1 MASTYTT
8 SLNLELQASGENSG
22 TWGTKTNTNIS
33 LLETAICGGGGSSL
47 AITATSQSLTA
58 ADGSADQARR
68 AVLKLTGTLTGN
80 TTLSS
85 EAVEKI
91 YWVDNQAT
99 MSTYTLT
106 LAPAGGSGVSL
117 ASGRK
122 HLIFQDGTN
131 AYDPLADYG
140 PINSSALVSGGNMT
154 IGSGTDGTDYTLTF
168 DGHAGDGVIT
178 WMEDEDYLAFS
189 DDILMNTNEKV
200 QFRDTGL
207 YISSN
212 ADGDL
217 DIVSDGTAVDS
228 INLESAGGVTL
239 DAGTATSGI
248 VYEDDGTEMFRIY
261 NSSSDVYLESKVSD
275 KDIIIKGNDGGS
287 SVQAAKFD
295 ISAGGTLTLGGGVD
309 GIDYSLTF
317 DGNAGDGIITWM
329 EDEDYFAFSDD
340 ILMNTTEKVQFRDTG
355 LYISSNADG
364 DLDIVSDGTAV
375 DSINLE
381 SAGGVTLDAGTSSSG
396 IVYEDDG
403 TEMLRI
409 HNSSSDVYLESK
421 VSDKDIYIKGND
433 GGSSVQAA
441 KFDMSEGGTL
451 TLGGGVD
458 GIDYSVTFDGNAA
471 DGVITW
477 MEDEDY
483 FKFSDDVLMNSTERL
498 NFGDTGTYIFQ
509 SADGVLDLVSDS
521 EVEINGT
528 TIDINGATDVS
539 GTLTLGTVAAAGT
552 DTDKF
557 LVLDGSGNVDYRT
570 GAQVLS
576 DIGAGTGSVA
586 LTGSTDNTIATVTG
600 ANAITGEA
608 NFTFDATD
616 ALIAGAGKLQ
626 LRDSAIFI
634 NSSTDGQLDIDADT
648 ELEITAPTVDIDASS
663 GVDIST
669 DLTIGDDLLFGS
681 SGAVINFN
689 SGDVTLTH
697 GSNLLTLDG
706 GALDLDGEE
715 LVLDPDGDTSITA
728 DSDDQID
735 IKIAGADDFQFTA
748 NTFTIPSGST
758 VAIAAGGAITNAG
771 TMAPAIS
778 STGKVLA
785 LGI

>member
-1 MASTYTT
+1 
-8 SLNLELQASGENSG
+8 
-22 TWGTKTNTNIS
+22 
-33 LLETAICGGGGSSL
+33 
-47 AITATSQSLTA
+47 
-58 ADGSADQARR
+58 
-68 AVLKLTGTLTGN
+68 
-80 TTLSS
+80 
-85 EAVEKI
+85 
-91 YWVDNQAT
+91 

-140 PINSSALVSGGNMT
+140 PINSSSLVSGGNMT
-154 IGSGTDGTDYTLTF
+154 VGSGTDGTDYTLTF

-178 WMEDEDYLAFS
+178 WMEDEDYFALS

-239 DAGTATSGI
+239 DAGTAG
-248 VYEDDGTEMFRIY
+248 
-261 NSSSDVYLESKVSD
+261 
-275 KDIIIKGNDGGS
+275 
-287 SVQAAKFD
+287 
-295 ISAGGTLTLGGGVD
+295 
-309 GIDYSLTF
+309 
-317 DGNAGDGIITWM
+317 
-329 EDEDYFAFSDD
+329 
-340 ILMNTTEKVQFRDTG
+340 
-355 LYISSNADG
+355 
-364 DLDIVSDGTAV
+364 
-375 DSINLE
+375 
-381 SAGGVTLDAGTSSSG
+381 SG

-458 GIDYSVTFDGNAA
+458 GVDYSITFDGNAA
-471 DGVITW
+471 DGVVSW

-539 GTLTLGTVAAAGT
+539 GTLTLGTVAAAGS

-570 GAQVLS
+570 GTQVLS
-576 DIGAGTGSVA
+576 DIGAGSSSVA
-586 LTGSTDNTIATVTG
+586 LTGSTDNTLVTVTG
-600 ANAITGEA
+600 SDAIAGEA

-626 LRDSAIFI
+626 LRDTGLFVNSSTDGQLDIDADTTLELTAPTIELAGATKIDLQGDAVSIGENGDTDVAITFNANDNDGVLTWMEDEDYFKFSDEVLMNSTEKLLFRDTALAI

>member
-1 MASTYTT
+1 MASTYTS

-47 AITATSQSLTA
+47 AITGTTQSLTA

-91 YWVDNQAT
+91 YWVDNQTT

-140 PINSSALVSGGNMT
+140 PINSSSLVSGGNMT

-178 WMEDEDYLAFS
+178 WMEDEDYFALS
-189 DDILMNTNEKV
+189 DDILMNTSEKV

-248 VYEDDGTEMFRIY
+248 VYEDDGTEMFRVY

-275 KDIIIKGNDGGS
+275 KDIIIKGNDGGT

-295 ISAGGTLTLGGGVD
+295 MSAGGTLTLGGGVD
-309 GIDYSLTF
+309 GVDYS
-317 DGNAGDGIITWM
+317 I
-329 EDEDYFAFSDD
+329 
-340 ILMNTTEKVQFRDTG
+340 
-355 LYISSNADG
+355 
-364 DLDIVSDGTAV
+364 
-375 DSINLE
+375 
-381 SAGGVTLDAGTSSSG
+381 
-396 IVYEDDG
+396 
-403 TEMLRI
+403 
-409 HNSSSDVYLESK
+409 
-421 VSDKDIYIKGND
+421 
-433 GGSSVQAA
+433 
-441 KFDMSEGGTL
+441 
-451 TLGGGVD
+451 
-458 GIDYSVTFDGNAA
+458 TFDGNAA
-471 DGVITW
+471 DGVVSW

-570 GAQVLS
+570 GTQVLS
-576 DIGAGTGSVA
+576 DIGGGSVA
-586 LTGSTDNTIATVTG
+586 LTGSTDNTLVTVTG
-600 ANAITGEA
+600 S
-608 NFTFDATD
+608 DA
-616 ALIAGAGKLQ
+616 IAGESTLLYDGTSKLEIDVASGDPTIVLDTQGADKFHFAVDDSDSDKLVIKSGGTVGSGNGLKMDSSGNLDVTGDLTVTGDDIFMATNTDTAILVADGTNYNPVVPSGDVGVTNAGVFSIASGVIVNA
-626 LRDSAIFI
+626 DI
-634 NSSTDGQLDIDADT
+634 NSSAAIADSKLATISTAGKVDIGA
-648 ELEITAPTVDIDASS
+648 LEIDGATDIGAALAD
-663 GVDIST
+663 
-669 DLTIGDDLLFGS
+669 DDLFIVDD
-681 SGAVINFN
+681 GAGGTERKCAASRITTYIN
-689 SGDVTLTH
+689 
-697 GSNLLTLDG
+697 
-706 GALDLDGEE
+706 
-715 LVLDPDGDTSITA
+715 
-728 DSDDQID
+728 
-735 IKIAGADDFQFTA
+735 A
-748 NTFTIPSGST
+748 NANFASVGK
-758 VAIAAGGAITNAG
+758 AIAMAIVFG
-771 TMAPAIS
+771 
-778 STGKVLA
+778 
-785 LGI
+785 

>member
-1 MASTYTT
+1 MASTYTS

-178 WMEDEDYLAFS
+178 WMEDEDYFALS

-239 DAGTATSGI
+239 DAGTAGSGI

-295 ISAGGTLTLGGGVD
+295 V
-309 GIDYSLTF
+309 
-317 DGNAGDGIITWM
+317 
-329 EDEDYFAFSDD
+329 
-340 ILMNTTEKVQFRDTG
+340 
-355 LYISSNADG
+355 
-364 DLDIVSDGTAV
+364 
-375 DSINLE
+375 
-381 SAGGVTLDAGTSSSG
+381 
-396 IVYEDDG
+396 
-403 TEMLRI
+403 
-409 HNSSSDVYLESK
+409 
-421 VSDKDIYIKGND
+421 
-433 GGSSVQAA
+433 
-441 KFDMSEGGTL
+441 SEGGTL

-557 LVLDGSGNVDYRT
+557 LVLDSGGNVDYRT
-570 GAQVLS
+570 GSQVLS
-576 DIGAGTGSVA
+576 DIGAGSSSVA
-586 LTGSTDNTIATVTG
+586 LTGSTDNTLVTVTG
-600 ANAITGEA
+600 S
-608 NFTFDATD
+608 DA
-616 ALIAGAGKLQ
+616 IAGESTLLYDGTNKLEIDVASGDPTIVLDTQGADKFHFAVDDSDSDKLVIKSGGTVGSGNGLKMDSSGNLDVTGDLTVTGDDIFMATNTDTAILVADGTNYNPVVPSGDVGVTNAGVFSIASGVIVNA
-626 LRDSAIFI
+626 DI
-634 NSSTDGQLDIDADT
+634 NSSAAIADSKLATISTANKVDIGALDIDGGTDIGEAIVDADLFVVDNGAGGT
-648 ELEITAPTVDIDASS
+648 NRKVAASRLKTYAAGSAATV
-663 GVDIST
+663 G
-669 DLTIGDDLLFGS
+669 
-681 SGAVINFN
+681 
-689 SGDVTLTH
+689 
-697 GSNLLTLDG
+697 
-706 GALDLDGEE
+706 
-715 LVLDPDGDTSITA
+715 
-728 DSDDQID
+728 
-735 IKIAGADDFQFTA
+735 K
-748 NTFTIPSGST
+748 
-758 VAIAAGGAITNAG
+758 AIAMAIVFG
-771 TMAPAIS
+771 
-778 STGKVLA
+778 
-785 LGI
+785 

>member
-47 AITATSQSLTA
+47 AITATTQSLTA

-68 AVLKLTGTLTGN
+68 AVLKLTGTLTGI

-91 YWVDNQAT
+91 YWIDNQTT

-140 PINSSALVSGGNMT
+140 PINSSSLVSGGNMT

-178 WMEDEDYLAFS
+178 WMEDEDYFALS

-239 DAGTATSGI
+239 DAGTAG
-248 VYEDDGTEMFRIY
+248 
-261 NSSSDVYLESKVSD
+261 
-275 KDIIIKGNDGGS
+275 
-287 SVQAAKFD
+287 
-295 ISAGGTLTLGGGVD
+295 
-309 GIDYSLTF
+309 
-317 DGNAGDGIITWM
+317 
-329 EDEDYFAFSDD
+329 
-340 ILMNTTEKVQFRDTG
+340 
-355 LYISSNADG
+355 
-364 DLDIVSDGTAV
+364 
-375 DSINLE
+375 
-381 SAGGVTLDAGTSSSG
+381 SG

-458 GIDYSVTFDGNAA
+458 GVDYSITFDGNAA
-471 DGVITW
+471 DGVVSW

-539 GTLTLGTVAAAGT
+539 GTLTLGTVAAAGS

-570 GAQVLS
+570 GTQVLS
-576 DIGAGTGSVA
+576 DIGAGSSSVA
-586 LTGSTDNTIATVTG
+586 LTGSTDNTLVTVTG
-600 ANAITGEA
+600 SDAIAGEA

-626 LRDSAIFI
+626 LRDTGLFVNSSTDGQLDIDADTTLELTAPTIELAGATKIDLQGDAVSIGENGDTDVAITFNANDNDGVLTWMEDEDYFKFSDEVLMNSTEKLLFRDTALAI

>member
-47 AITATSQSLTA
+47 AITATTQSLTA

-91 YWVDNQAT
+91 YWIDNQTT

-140 PINSSALVSGGNMT
+140 PINSSSLVSGGNMT

-178 WMEDEDYLAFS
+178 WMEDEDYFALS

-239 DAGTATSGI
+239 DAGTAG
-248 VYEDDGTEMFRIY
+248 
-261 NSSSDVYLESKVSD
+261 
-275 KDIIIKGNDGGS
+275 
-287 SVQAAKFD
+287 
-295 ISAGGTLTLGGGVD
+295 
-309 GIDYSLTF
+309 
-317 DGNAGDGIITWM
+317 
-329 EDEDYFAFSDD
+329 
-340 ILMNTTEKVQFRDTG
+340 
-355 LYISSNADG
+355 
-364 DLDIVSDGTAV
+364 
-375 DSINLE
+375 
-381 SAGGVTLDAGTSSSG
+381 SG

-458 GIDYSVTFDGNAA
+458 GVDYSITFDGNAA
-471 DGVITW
+471 DGVVSW

-570 GAQVLS
+570 GTQVLS
-576 DIGAGTGSVA
+576 DIGAGSSSVA
-586 LTGSTDNTIATVTG
+586 LTGSTDNTLVTVTG
-600 ANAITGEA
+600 SDAIAGEA

-626 LRDSAIFI
+626 LRDTGLFVNSSTDGQLDIDADTTLELTAPTIELAGATKIDLQGDAVSIGENGDTDVAITFNANDNDGVLTWMEDEDYFKFSDEVLMNSTEKLLFRDTALAI

>member
-47 AITATSQSLTA
+47 AITATTQSLTA

-91 YWVDNQAT
+91 YWIDNQTT

-140 PINSSALVSGGNMT
+140 PINSSSLVSGGNMT
-154 IGSGTDGTDYTLTF
+154 VGSGTDGTDYTLTF

-178 WMEDEDYLAFS
+178 WMEDEDYFALS

-239 DAGTATSGI
+239 DAGTAG
-248 VYEDDGTEMFRIY
+248 
-261 NSSSDVYLESKVSD
+261 
-275 KDIIIKGNDGGS
+275 
-287 SVQAAKFD
+287 
-295 ISAGGTLTLGGGVD
+295 
-309 GIDYSLTF
+309 
-317 DGNAGDGIITWM
+317 
-329 EDEDYFAFSDD
+329 
-340 ILMNTTEKVQFRDTG
+340 
-355 LYISSNADG
+355 
-364 DLDIVSDGTAV
+364 
-375 DSINLE
+375 
-381 SAGGVTLDAGTSSSG
+381 SG

-458 GIDYSVTFDGNAA
+458 GVDYSITFDGNAA
-471 DGVITW
+471 DGVVSW

-570 GAQVLS
+570 GTQVLS
-576 DIGAGTGSVA
+576 DIGAGSSSVA
-586 LTGSTDNTIATVTG
+586 LTGSTDNTLVTVTG
-600 ANAITGEA
+600 SDAIAGEA

-626 LRDSAIFI
+626 LRDTGLFVNSSTDGQLDIDADTTLELTAPTIELAGATKIDLQGDAVSIGENGDTDVAITFNANDNDGVLTWMEDEDYFKFSDEVLMNSTEKLLFRDTALAI

>member
-47 AITATSQSLTA
+47 AITATTQSLTA

-91 YWVDNQAT
+91 YWIDNQTT

-140 PINSSALVSGGNMT
+140 PINSSSLVSGGNMT

-178 WMEDEDYLAFS
+178 WMEDEDYFALS

-239 DAGTATSGI
+239 DAGTAG
-248 VYEDDGTEMFRIY
+248 
-261 NSSSDVYLESKVSD
+261 
-275 KDIIIKGNDGGS
+275 
-287 SVQAAKFD
+287 
-295 ISAGGTLTLGGGVD
+295 
-309 GIDYSLTF
+309 
-317 DGNAGDGIITWM
+317 
-329 EDEDYFAFSDD
+329 
-340 ILMNTTEKVQFRDTG
+340 
-355 LYISSNADG
+355 
-364 DLDIVSDGTAV
+364 
-375 DSINLE
+375 
-381 SAGGVTLDAGTSSSG
+381 SG

-458 GIDYSVTFDGNAA
+458 GVDYSITFDGNAA
-471 DGVITW
+471 DGVVSW

-483 FKFSDDVLMNSTERL
+483 FKFSYDVLMNRTERL

-539 GTLTLGTVAAAGT
+539 GTLTLGTVAAAGS

-570 GAQVLS
+570 GTQVLS
-576 DIGAGTGSVA
+576 DIGAGSSSVA
-586 LTGSTDNTIATVTG
+586 LTGSTDNTLVTVTG
-600 ANAITGEA
+600 SDAIAGEA

-626 LRDSAIFI
+626 LRDTGLFVNSSTDGQLDIDADTTLELTAPTIELAGATKIDLQGDAVSIGENGDTDVAITFNANDNDGVLTWMEDEDYFKFSDEVLMNSTEKLLFRDTALAI

>member
-47 AITATSQSLTA
+47 AITATTQSLTA

-91 YWVDNQAT
+91 YWIDNQTT

-140 PINSSALVSGGNMT
+140 PINSSSLVSGGNMT
-154 IGSGTDGTDYTLTF
+154 VGSGTDGTDYTLTF

-178 WMEDEDYLAFS
+178 WMEDEDYFALS

-239 DAGTATSGI
+239 DAGTAG
-248 VYEDDGTEMFRIY
+248 
-261 NSSSDVYLESKVSD
+261 
-275 KDIIIKGNDGGS
+275 
-287 SVQAAKFD
+287 
-295 ISAGGTLTLGGGVD
+295 
-309 GIDYSLTF
+309 
-317 DGNAGDGIITWM
+317 
-329 EDEDYFAFSDD
+329 
-340 ILMNTTEKVQFRDTG
+340 
-355 LYISSNADG
+355 
-364 DLDIVSDGTAV
+364 
-375 DSINLE
+375 
-381 SAGGVTLDAGTSSSG
+381 SG

-458 GIDYSVTFDGNAA
+458 GVDYSITFDGNAA
-471 DGVITW
+471 DGVVSW

-557 LVLDGSGNVDYRT
+557 LVLDSGGNVDYRT
-570 GAQVLS
+570 GSQVLS
-576 DIGAGTGSVA
+576 DIGAGSSSVA
-586 LTGSTDNTIATVTG
+586 LTGSTDNTLVTVTG
-600 ANAITGEA
+600 SDAIAGEA

-626 LRDSAIFI
+626 LRDTGLFVNSSTDGQLDIDADTTLELTAPTIELAGATKIDLQGDAVSIGENGDTDVAITFNANDNDGVLTWMEDEDYFKFSDEVLMNSTEKLLFRDTALAI

>member
-47 AITATSQSLTA
+47 AITATTQSLTA

-91 YWVDNQAT
+91 YWIDNQTT

-140 PINSSALVSGGNMT
+140 PINSSSLVSGGNMT
-154 IGSGTDGTDYTLTF
+154 VGSGTDGTDYTLTF

-178 WMEDEDYLAFS
+178 WMEDEDYFALS

-239 DAGTATSGI
+239 DAGTAG
-248 VYEDDGTEMFRIY
+248 
-261 NSSSDVYLESKVSD
+261 
-275 KDIIIKGNDGGS
+275 
-287 SVQAAKFD
+287 
-295 ISAGGTLTLGGGVD
+295 
-309 GIDYSLTF
+309 
-317 DGNAGDGIITWM
+317 
-329 EDEDYFAFSDD
+329 
-340 ILMNTTEKVQFRDTG
+340 
-355 LYISSNADG
+355 
-364 DLDIVSDGTAV
+364 
-375 DSINLE
+375 
-381 SAGGVTLDAGTSSSG
+381 SG

-458 GIDYSVTFDGNAA
+458 GVDYSITFDGNAA
-471 DGVITW
+471 DGVVSW

-539 GTLTLGTVAAAGT
+539 GTLTLGTVAAAGS

-570 GAQVLS
+570 GTQVLS
-576 DIGAGTGSVA
+576 DIGAGSSSVA
-586 LTGSTDNTIATVTG
+586 LTGSTDNTLVTVTG
-600 ANAITGEA
+600 SDAIAGEA

-626 LRDSAIFI
+626 LRDTGLFVNSSTDGQLDIDADTTLELTAPTIELAGATKIDLQGDAVSIGENGDTDVAITFNANDNDGVLTWMEDEDYFKFSDEVLMNSTEKLLFRDTALAI

>member
-47 AITATSQSLTA
+47 AITATTQSLTA

-91 YWVDNQAT
+91 YWIDNQTT

-140 PINSSALVSGGNMT
+140 PINSSSLVSGGNMT
-154 IGSGTDGTDYTLTF
+154 VGSGTDGTDYTLTF

-178 WMEDEDYLAFS
+178 WMEDEDYFALS

-239 DAGTATSGI
+239 DAGTAG
-248 VYEDDGTEMFRIY
+248 
-261 NSSSDVYLESKVSD
+261 
-275 KDIIIKGNDGGS
+275 
-287 SVQAAKFD
+287 
-295 ISAGGTLTLGGGVD
+295 
-309 GIDYSLTF
+309 
-317 DGNAGDGIITWM
+317 
-329 EDEDYFAFSDD
+329 
-340 ILMNTTEKVQFRDTG
+340 
-355 LYISSNADG
+355 
-364 DLDIVSDGTAV
+364 
-375 DSINLE
+375 
-381 SAGGVTLDAGTSSSG
+381 SG

-458 GIDYSVTFDGNAA
+458 GVDYSITFDGNAA
-471 DGVITW
+471 DGVVSW

-557 LVLDGSGNVDYRT
+557 LVLDSGGNVDYRT
-570 GAQVLS
+570 GTQVLS
-576 DIGAGTGSVA
+576 DIGAGSSSVA
-586 LTGSTDNTIATVTG
+586 LTGSTDNTLVTVTG
-600 ANAITGEA
+600 SDAIAGEA

-626 LRDSAIFI
+626 LRDTGLFV

-648 ELEITAPTVDIDASS
+648 TLELTAPTI
-663 GVDIST
+663 
-669 DLTIGDDLLFGS
+669 
-681 SGAVINFN
+681 
-689 SGDVTLTH
+689 
-697 GSNLLTLDG
+697 
-706 GALDLDGEE
+706 E
-715 LVLDPDGDTSITA
+715 L
-728 DSDDQID
+728 
-735 IKIAGADDFQFTA
+735 AGATKIDLQGDA
-748 NTFTIPSGST
+748 VSIGEN
-758 VAIAAGGAITNAG
+758 
-771 TMAPAIS
+771 
-778 STGKVLA
+778 
-785 LGI
+785 

>member
-33 LLETAICGGGGSSL
+33 LLETAICGGSSSSL

-58 ADGSADQARR
+58 SDGSADQSRR

-91 YWVDNQAT
+91 YWIDNQAT

-106 LAPAGGSGVSL
+106 FKPAGGSGVSL

-122 HLIFQDGTN
+122 HLIFQDGST
-131 AYDPLADYG
+131 AFDPLADYG

-178 WMEDEDYLAFS
+178 WMEDEDQFKIS
-189 DDILMNTNEKV
+189 DDVMIVDNEKLILGT
-200 QFRDTGL
+200 D
-207 YISSN
+207 SN
-212 ADGDL
+212 ITITYDESTNDALEIAANVEGAALPIVLKADQGDDAGDEWKINVADG
-217 DIVSDGTAVDS
+217 GTITFGNDA
-228 INLESAGGVTL
+228 NSAGTYVTHVTMTPNSTVASSTVTFAGNVSVANTL
-239 DAGTATSGI
+239 IPDSVGGADIGSTSAEWGDVYIADDKKIKFGNAQDVTIEYDEDDTDTLLISGDATFADYKKLYFGTGKDAYIEYDEDGNDTWVFSPPTGGLQILDDKKLVFGDGSDISIEYDEDGEDRLRIEGAPVVVSGGEGEAGDLHLYADQGDDAGD
-248 VYEDDGTEMFRIY
+248 EW
-261 NSSSDVYLESKVSD
+261 K
-275 KDIIIKGNDGGS
+275 
-287 SVQAAKFD
+287 
-295 ISAGGTLTLGGGVD
+295 ISCADGGTLTLG
-309 GIDYSLTF
+309 
-317 DGNAGDGIITWM
+317 N
-329 EDEDYFAFSDD
+329 
-340 ILMNTTEKVQFRDTG
+340 
-355 LYISSNADG
+355 
-364 DLDIVSDGTAV
+364 DL
-375 DSINLE
+375 N
-381 SAGGVTLDAGTSSSG
+381 SAGTYVTHFTITPNATVASST
-396 IVYEDDG
+396 V
-403 TEMLRI
+403 
-409 HNSSSDVYLESK
+409 
-421 VSDKDIYIKGND
+421 
-433 GGSSVQAA
+433 
-441 KFDMSEGGTL
+441 
-451 TLGGGVD
+451 TLGG
-458 GIDYSVTFDGNAA
+458 SLN
-471 DGVITW
+471 IT
-477 MEDEDY
+477 
-483 FKFSDDVLMNSTERL
+483 
-498 NFGDTGTYIFQ
+498 
-509 SADGVLDLVSDS
+509 
-521 EVEINGT
+521 
-528 TIDINGATDVS
+528 
-539 GTLTLGTVAAAGT
+539 TVAAAGS

-570 GAQVLS
+570 GTQVLS
-576 DIGAGTGSVA
+576 DIGGGTGSVA

-600 ANAITGEA
+600 SNAIAGEA

-626 LRDSAIFI
+626 LRDSALFI

-706 GALDLDGEE
+706 GALDLDGEK
-715 LVLDPDGDTSITA
+715 LILDANANTSITA
-728 DSDDQID
+728 DTDDQID
-735 IKIAGADDFQFTA
+735 IEIAGADDFQFTA
-748 NTFTIPSGST
+748 NTFTILSGST
-758 VAIAAGGAITNAG
+758 IAIAAGGAITNAG
-771 TMAPAIS
+771 SMAPDIS
-778 STGKVLA
+778 STGKAMVL
-785 LGI
+785 GF

>member
-33 LLETAICGGGGSSL
+33 LLETAICGGSSSSL

-91 YWVDNQAT
+91 YWVDNQTT

-140 PINSSALVSGGNMT
+140 PINSSSLVSGGNMT
-154 IGSGTDGTDYTLTF
+154 VGSGTDGTDYTLTF

-178 WMEDEDYLAFS
+178 WMEDEDYFALS

-239 DAGTATSGI
+239 DAGTAG
-248 VYEDDGTEMFRIY
+248 
-261 NSSSDVYLESKVSD
+261 
-275 KDIIIKGNDGGS
+275 
-287 SVQAAKFD
+287 
-295 ISAGGTLTLGGGVD
+295 
-309 GIDYSLTF
+309 
-317 DGNAGDGIITWM
+317 
-329 EDEDYFAFSDD
+329 
-340 ILMNTTEKVQFRDTG
+340 
-355 LYISSNADG
+355 
-364 DLDIVSDGTAV
+364 
-375 DSINLE
+375 
-381 SAGGVTLDAGTSSSG
+381 SG

-458 GIDYSVTFDGNAA
+458 GVDYSITFDGNAA
-471 DGVITW
+471 DGVVSW

-539 GTLTLGTVAAAGT
+539 GTLTLGTVAAAGS

-570 GAQVLS
+570 GTQVLS
-576 DIGAGTGSVA
+576 DIGAGSSSVA
-586 LTGSTDNTIATVTG
+586 LTGSTDNTLVTVTG
-600 ANAITGEA
+600 SDAIAGEA

-626 LRDSAIFI
+626 LRDTGLFVNSSTDGQLDIDADTTLELTAPTIELAGATKIDLQGDAVSIGENGDTDVAITFNANDNDGVLTWMEDEDYFKFSDEVLMNSTEKLLFRDTALAI

>member
-1 MASTYTT
+1 
-8 SLNLELQASGENSG
+8 
-22 TWGTKTNTNIS
+22 
-33 LLETAICGGGGSSL
+33 
-47 AITATSQSLTA
+47 
-58 ADGSADQARR
+58 
-68 AVLKLTGTLTGN
+68 
-80 TTLSS
+80 
-85 EAVEKI
+85 
-91 YWVDNQAT
+91 
-99 MSTYTLT
+99 
-106 LAPAGGSGVSL
+106 
-117 ASGRK
+117 
-122 HLIFQDGTN
+122 
-131 AYDPLADYG
+131 
-140 PINSSALVSGGNMT
+140 
-154 IGSGTDGTDYTLTF
+154 
-168 DGHAGDGVIT
+168 
-178 WMEDEDYLAFS
+178 
-189 DDILMNTNEKV
+189 
-200 QFRDTGL
+200 
-207 YISSN
+207 
-212 ADGDL
+212 
-217 DIVSDGTAVDS
+217 
-228 INLESAGGVTL
+228 
-239 DAGTATSGI
+239 
-248 VYEDDGTEMFRIY
+248 
-261 NSSSDVYLESKVSD
+261 
-275 KDIIIKGNDGGS
+275 
-287 SVQAAKFD
+287 
-295 ISAGGTLTLGGGVD
+295 
-309 GIDYSLTF
+309 
-317 DGNAGDGIITWM
+317 
-329 EDEDYFAFSDD
+329 
-340 ILMNTTEKVQFRDTG
+340 
-355 LYISSNADG
+355 
-364 DLDIVSDGTAV
+364 
-375 DSINLE
+375 
-381 SAGGVTLDAGTSSSG
+381 
-396 IVYEDDG
+396 
-403 TEMLRI
+403 
-409 HNSSSDVYLESK
+409 
-421 VSDKDIYIKGND
+421 
-433 GGSSVQAA
+433 
-441 KFDMSEGGTL
+441 MSEGGTL

-458 GIDYSVTFDGNAA
+458 GVDYSITFDGNAA
-471 DGVITW
+471 DGVVSW

>member
-33 LLETAICGGGGSSL
+33 LLETAICGGSSSSL

-58 ADGSADQARR
+58 SDGSADQSRR

-91 YWVDNQAT
+91 YWIDNQAT

-106 LAPAGGSGVSL
+106 FKPAGGSGVSL

-122 HLIFQDGTN
+122 HLIFQDGST
-131 AYDPLADYG
+131 AFDPLADYG

-178 WMEDEDYLAFS
+178 WMEDEDQFKIS
-189 DDILMNTNEKV
+189 DDVMIVDNEKLILGT
-200 QFRDTGL
+200 D
-207 YISSN
+207 SN
-212 ADGDL
+212 ITITYDESTNDALEIAANVEGAALPIVLKADQGDDAGDEWKINVADG
-217 DIVSDGTAVDS
+217 GTITFGNDA
-228 INLESAGGVTL
+228 NSAGTYVTHVTMTPNSTVASSTVTFAGNVSVANTL
-239 DAGTATSGI
+239 IPDSVGGADIGSTSAEWGDVYIADDKKIKFGNAQDVTIEYDEDDTDTLLISGDATFADDKKLYFGTGKDAYIEYDEDGNDTWVFSPPTGGLQILDDKKLVFGDGSDISIEYDEDGEDRLRIEGAPVVVSGGEGEAGDLHLYADQGDDAGD
-248 VYEDDGTEMFRIY
+248 EW
-261 NSSSDVYLESKVSD
+261 K
-275 KDIIIKGNDGGS
+275 
-287 SVQAAKFD
+287 
-295 ISAGGTLTLGGGVD
+295 ISCADGGTLTLG
-309 GIDYSLTF
+309 
-317 DGNAGDGIITWM
+317 N
-329 EDEDYFAFSDD
+329 
-340 ILMNTTEKVQFRDTG
+340 
-355 LYISSNADG
+355 
-364 DLDIVSDGTAV
+364 DL
-375 DSINLE
+375 N
-381 SAGGVTLDAGTSSSG
+381 SAGTYVTHFTITPNATVASST
-396 IVYEDDG
+396 V
-403 TEMLRI
+403 
-409 HNSSSDVYLESK
+409 
-421 VSDKDIYIKGND
+421 
-433 GGSSVQAA
+433 
-441 KFDMSEGGTL
+441 
-451 TLGGGVD
+451 TLGG
-458 GIDYSVTFDGNAA
+458 SLN
-471 DGVITW
+471 IT
-477 MEDEDY
+477 
-483 FKFSDDVLMNSTERL
+483 
-498 NFGDTGTYIFQ
+498 
-509 SADGVLDLVSDS
+509 
-521 EVEINGT
+521 
-528 TIDINGATDVS
+528 
-539 GTLTLGTVAAAGT
+539 TVAAAGS

-570 GAQVLS
+570 GTQVLS
-576 DIGAGTGSVA
+576 DIGGGTGSVA

-600 ANAITGEA
+600 SNAIAGEA

-626 LRDSAIFI
+626 LRDSALFI

-706 GALDLDGEE
+706 GALDLDGEK
-715 LVLDPDGDTSITA
+715 LILDANANTSITA
-728 DSDDQID
+728 DTDDQID
-735 IKIAGADDFQFTA
+735 IEIAGADDFQFTA
-748 NTFTIPSGST
+748 NTFTILSGST
-758 VAIAAGGAITNAG
+758 IAIAAGGAITNAG
-771 TMAPAIS
+771 SMAPDIS
-778 STGKVLA
+778 STGKAMVL
-785 LGI
+785 GF

>member
-1 MASTYTT
+1 
-8 SLNLELQASGENSG
+8 
-22 TWGTKTNTNIS
+22 
-33 LLETAICGGGGSSL
+33 
-47 AITATSQSLTA
+47 
-58 ADGSADQARR
+58 
-68 AVLKLTGTLTGN
+68 
-80 TTLSS
+80 
-85 EAVEKI
+85 
-91 YWVDNQAT
+91 
-99 MSTYTLT
+99 
-106 LAPAGGSGVSL
+106 
-117 ASGRK
+117 
-122 HLIFQDGTN
+122 
-131 AYDPLADYG
+131 
-140 PINSSALVSGGNMT
+140 
-154 IGSGTDGTDYTLTF
+154 
-168 DGHAGDGVIT
+168 
-178 WMEDEDYLAFS
+178 
-189 DDILMNTNEKV
+189 
-200 QFRDTGL
+200 
-207 YISSN
+207 
-212 ADGDL
+212 
-217 DIVSDGTAVDS
+217 
-228 INLESAGGVTL
+228 
-239 DAGTATSGI
+239 
-248 VYEDDGTEMFRIY
+248 
-261 NSSSDVYLESKVSD
+261 
-275 KDIIIKGNDGGS
+275 
-287 SVQAAKFD
+287 
-295 ISAGGTLTLGGGVD
+295 
-309 GIDYSLTF
+309 
-317 DGNAGDGIITWM
+317 
-329 EDEDYFAFSDD
+329 
-340 ILMNTTEKVQFRDTG
+340 
-355 LYISSNADG
+355 
-364 DLDIVSDGTAV
+364 
-375 DSINLE
+375 
-381 SAGGVTLDAGTSSSG
+381 
-396 IVYEDDG
+396 
-403 TEMLRI
+403 
-409 HNSSSDVYLESK
+409 
-421 VSDKDIYIKGND
+421 
-433 GGSSVQAA
+433 
-441 KFDMSEGGTL
+441 MSEGGTL

-458 GIDYSVTFDGNAA
+458 GVDYSITFDGNAA
-471 DGVITW
+471 DGVVSW

-539 GTLTLGTVAAAGT
+539 GTLTLGTVAAAGS

-570 GAQVLS
+570 GTQVLS
-576 DIGAGTGSVA
+576 DIGAGSSSVA
-586 LTGSTDNTIATVTG
+586 LTGSTDNTLVTVTG
-600 ANAITGEA
+600 SDAIAGEA

-626 LRDSAIFI
+626 LRDTGLFVNSSTDGQLDIDADTTLELTAPTIELAGATKIDLQGDAVSIGENGDTDVAITFNANDNDGVLTWMEDEDYFKFSDEVLMNSTEKLLFRDTALAI

>member
-33 LLETAICGGGGSSL
+33 LLETAICGGSSSSL

-58 ADGSADQARR
+58 SDGSADQSRR

-91 YWVDNQAT
+91 YWIDNQAT

-106 LAPAGGSGVSL
+106 FKPAGGSGVSL

-122 HLIFQDGTN
+122 HLIFQDGST
-131 AYDPLADYG
+131 AFDPLADYG

-178 WMEDEDYLAFS
+178 WMEDEDQFKFS
-189 DDILMNTNEKV
+189 DDVMIVDNEKLILGT
-200 QFRDTGL
+200 D
-207 YISSN
+207 SN
-212 ADGDL
+212 ITITYDESTNDALEIAANVEGAALPIVLKADQGDDAGDEWKINVADG
-217 DIVSDGTAVDS
+217 GTITFGNDA
-228 INLESAGGVTL
+228 NSAGTYVTHVTMTPNSTVASSTVTFAGNVSVANTL
-239 DAGTATSGI
+239 IPDSVGGADIGSTSAEWGDVYIADDKKIKFGNAQDVTIEYDEDDTDTLLISGDATFADDKKLYFGTGKDAYIEYDEDGNDTWVFSPPTGGLQILDDKKLVFGDGSDISIEYDEDGEDRLRIEGAPVVVSGGEGEAGDLHLYADQGDDAGD
-248 VYEDDGTEMFRIY
+248 EW
-261 NSSSDVYLESKVSD
+261 K
-275 KDIIIKGNDGGS
+275 
-287 SVQAAKFD
+287 
-295 ISAGGTLTLGGGVD
+295 ISCADGGTLTLG
-309 GIDYSLTF
+309 
-317 DGNAGDGIITWM
+317 N
-329 EDEDYFAFSDD
+329 
-340 ILMNTTEKVQFRDTG
+340 
-355 LYISSNADG
+355 
-364 DLDIVSDGTAV
+364 DL
-375 DSINLE
+375 N
-381 SAGGVTLDAGTSSSG
+381 SAGTYVTHFTITPNATVASST
-396 IVYEDDG
+396 V
-403 TEMLRI
+403 
-409 HNSSSDVYLESK
+409 
-421 VSDKDIYIKGND
+421 
-433 GGSSVQAA
+433 
-441 KFDMSEGGTL
+441 
-451 TLGGGVD
+451 TLGG
-458 GIDYSVTFDGNAA
+458 SLN
-471 DGVITW
+471 IT
-477 MEDEDY
+477 
-483 FKFSDDVLMNSTERL
+483 
-498 NFGDTGTYIFQ
+498 
-509 SADGVLDLVSDS
+509 
-521 EVEINGT
+521 
-528 TIDINGATDVS
+528 
-539 GTLTLGTVAAAGT
+539 TVAAAGS

-570 GAQVLS
+570 GTQVLS
-576 DIGAGTGSVA
+576 DIGGGTGSVA

-600 ANAITGEA
+600 SNAIAGEA

-626 LRDSAIFI
+626 LRDSALFI

-706 GALDLDGEE
+706 GALDLDGEK
-715 LVLDPDGDTSITA
+715 LILDANANTSITA
-728 DSDDQID
+728 DTDDQID
-735 IKIAGADDFQFTA
+735 IEIAGADDFQFTA
-748 NTFTIPSGST
+748 NTFTILSGST
-758 VAIAAGGAITNAG
+758 IAIAAGGAITNAG
-771 TMAPAIS
+771 SMAPDIS
-778 STGKVLA
+778 STGKAMVL
-785 LGI
+785 GF

>member
-33 LLETAICGGGGSSL
+33 LLETAICGGSSSSL

-91 YWVDNQAT
+91 YWDDNQTT

-140 PINSSALVSGGNMT
+140 PINSSSLVSGGNMT
-154 IGSGTDGTDYTLTF
+154 VGSGTDGTDYTLTF

-178 WMEDEDYLAFS
+178 WMEDEDYFALS

-239 DAGTATSGI
+239 DAGTAG
-248 VYEDDGTEMFRIY
+248 
-261 NSSSDVYLESKVSD
+261 
-275 KDIIIKGNDGGS
+275 
-287 SVQAAKFD
+287 
-295 ISAGGTLTLGGGVD
+295 
-309 GIDYSLTF
+309 
-317 DGNAGDGIITWM
+317 
-329 EDEDYFAFSDD
+329 
-340 ILMNTTEKVQFRDTG
+340 
-355 LYISSNADG
+355 
-364 DLDIVSDGTAV
+364 
-375 DSINLE
+375 
-381 SAGGVTLDAGTSSSG
+381 SG

-458 GIDYSVTFDGNAA
+458 GVDYSITFDGNAA
-471 DGVITW
+471 DGVVSW

-570 GAQVLS
+570 GTQVLS
-576 DIGAGTGSVA
+576 DIGAGSSSVA
-586 LTGSTDNTIATVTG
+586 LTGSTDNTLVTVTG
-600 ANAITGEA
+600 SDAIAGEA
-608 NFTFDATD
+608 T
-616 ALIAGAGKLQ
+616 LLY
-626 LRDSAIFI
+626 
-634 NSSTDGQLDIDADT
+634 DGT
-648 ELEITAPTVDIDASS
+648 SKLEIDVASGDPTIVLDTQGADKFHFAVDDSDSDKLVIKSGGTVGSGNGLKMDSS
-663 GVDIST
+663 GNLDVT
-669 DLTIGDDLLFGS
+669 GDLTVTGDDIFMATNTNTAILVADGTNYNP
-681 SGAVINFN
+681 VVP
-689 SGDVTLTH
+689 SGDV
-697 GSNLLTLDG
+697 G
-706 GALDLDGEE
+706 
-715 LVLDPDGDTSITA
+715 V
-728 DSDDQID
+728 
-735 IKIAGADDFQFTA
+735 
-748 NTFTIPSGST
+748 
-758 VAIAAGGAITNAG
+758 TNAG
-771 TMAPAIS
+771 VFSIASGVIVNADINASAAIADS
-778 STGKVLA
+778 KLATISTAGKVDIGALA
-785 LGI
+785 IDGGTDIGEAIVDADLFVIDNGAGGTNRKVTASRLKTYAAGSAATVGKAIAMAIVFG

>member
-47 AITATSQSLTA
+47 AITATTQSLTA

-91 YWVDNQAT
+91 YWIDNQTT

-140 PINSSALVSGGNMT
+140 PINSSSLVSGGNMT
-154 IGSGTDGTDYTLTF
+154 VGSGTDGTDYTLTF

-178 WMEDEDYLAFS
+178 WMEDEDYFALS

-239 DAGTATSGI
+239 DAGTAG
-248 VYEDDGTEMFRIY
+248 
-261 NSSSDVYLESKVSD
+261 
-275 KDIIIKGNDGGS
+275 
-287 SVQAAKFD
+287 
-295 ISAGGTLTLGGGVD
+295 
-309 GIDYSLTF
+309 
-317 DGNAGDGIITWM
+317 
-329 EDEDYFAFSDD
+329 
-340 ILMNTTEKVQFRDTG
+340 
-355 LYISSNADG
+355 
-364 DLDIVSDGTAV
+364 
-375 DSINLE
+375 
-381 SAGGVTLDAGTSSSG
+381 SG

-458 GIDYSVTFDGNAA
+458 GVDYSITFDGNAA
-471 DGVITW
+471 DGVVSW

-557 LVLDGSGNVDYRT
+557 LVLDSGGNVDYRT
-570 GAQVLS
+570 GTQVLS
-576 DIGAGTGSVA
+576 DIGAGSSSVA
-586 LTGSTDNTIATVTG
+586 LTGSTDNTLVTVTG
-600 ANAITGEA
+600 SDAIAGEA

-616 ALIAGAGKLQ
+616 ALIAGAEKLQ
-626 LRDSAIFI
+626 LRDTGLFVNSSTDGQLDIDADTTLELTAPTIELAGATKIDLQGDAVSIGENGDTDVAITFNANDNDGVLTWMEDEDYFKFSDEVLMNSTEKLLFRDTALAI

-706 GALDLDGEE
+706 GAFDLDGEE